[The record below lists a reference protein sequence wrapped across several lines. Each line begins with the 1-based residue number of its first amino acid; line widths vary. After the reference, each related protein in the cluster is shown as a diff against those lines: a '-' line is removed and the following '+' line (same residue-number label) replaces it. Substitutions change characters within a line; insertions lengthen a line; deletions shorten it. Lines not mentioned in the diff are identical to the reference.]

1 MEARKNET
9 LYCLHMLRKSSAVIA
24 LLVVGGLAAA
34 AVRII
39 ANPDA
44 GVIIPDPI
52 ERDLGDILERDT
64 LVALTSYTSTSYFLY
79 RGQPFGFEYEL
90 LEDFAEDQDVV
101 FQIKLV
107 PRDSILY
114 YLNAG
119 LGDIAAA
126 RLQPTE
132 EDTSEFVFT
141 RPLYETTPAVVQ
153 RREEI
158 DTTTV
163 ETPEIPVAIAERRG
177 QIEGDPGDVALD
189 PLSIRARPIQ
199 RPSDL
204 AGEEVFLPEDSPYVN
219 RLVELENSITG
230 EIEVVEV
237 DTTSEALI
245 RNVAVGNIELTMAE
259 ENVALLEAGY
269 YENLE
274 VSPTVG
280 APHGVAWAVRTNA
293 PALEQAL
300 DSWIIENR
308 DTRRWNQLYR
318 KYYVDRRGFRER
330 IETGFLTARTGNLSG
345 YDDFIKKYAPGIGWD
360 WRLLGSQMYQESRF
374 EPNARSW
381 AGAQGLLQIMPA
393 TARDLGLTAPF
404 DPEANIEAAVR
415 YLKWLED
422 NYWEEKIADPE
433 ERVKFILASY
443 NAGAGHVMDAQRL
456 TEAEGGNPA
465 VWEDVAFWLLKKSEP
480 ETYNRPEVRHGYARG
495 LEPVHYVSII
505 LERYA
510 HYQQFVDGEEGA
522 AAVPNAELDS

>member
-1 MEARKNET
+1 
-9 LYCLHMLRKSSAVIA
+9 MLKKSAAVIA
-24 LLVVGGLAAA
+24 LLVVGGLVAA
-34 AVRII
+34 AVRV
-39 ANPDA
+39 ASNPEV
-44 GVIIPDPI
+44 GVVIPDPI

-79 RGQPFGFEYEL
+79 RGLPFGFEYEL
-90 LEDFAEDQDVV
+90 LQDFAEDQDVV

-132 EDTSEFVFT
+132 EDTANFVFT
-141 RPLYETTPAVVQ
+141 RPLYETTPAIVQ
-153 RREEI
+153 RRSEI
-158 DTTTV
+158 DTTDV
-163 ETPEIPVAIAERRG
+163 EAPEVPEAIEERRE
-177 QIEGDPGDVALD
+177 QLASETGDAALD
-189 PLSIRARPIQ
+189 PLTIQARLVQ

-204 AGEEVFLPEDSPYVN
+204 AGEEVFLPEQSPYVN
-219 RLVELENSITG
+219 RLIELENQITG

-245 RNVAVGNIELTMAE
+245 RNVAVGNIGLTMAQ
-259 ENVALLEAGY
+259 ENIAQLEAGY
-269 YENLE
+269 YENLVVE
-274 VSPTVG
+274 PTVG

-300 DSWIIENR
+300 DAWIIENR

-318 KYYVDRRGFRER
+318 KYYVDRQGFRER
-330 IETGFLTARTGNLSG
+330 IETGFLTGRTGNLSG
-345 YDDFIKKYAPGIGWD
+345 YDDFLKQYAPGIGWD

-393 TARDLGLTAPF
+393 TARDLGLADPF
-404 DPEANIEAAVR
+404 DPESNIEAAVR

-422 NYWEEKIADPE
+422 NYWEEKIPDPA

-456 TEAEGGNPA
+456 TEAEGGDPTI
-465 VWEDVAFWLLKKSEP
+465 WEDVAFWLLKKSEP
-480 ETYNRPEVRHGYARG
+480 ATYNRPEVRHGYARG

-505 LERYA
+505 LERYE
-510 HYQQFVDGEEGA
+510 HYQQFVEGEEGA
-522 AAVPNAELDS
+522 EAVPSAELES